1 MHAAAKIYEECIAS
15 VTTGEPVKPI
25 TLRWDADFVD
35 VPILAGCL
43 QPSADA
49 PGYPLYRE
57 AEFDSPGAKYMP
69 EESKVGNMLFIWR
82 TGKKPPSKIAI
93 HLPTTGDQYFWY
105 RKQLAKDLLKHDVA
119 SCIPM
124 FPYYGKRKPHGQY
137 LHLLTSVSALITQ
150 VCGGIM
156 EAAGIAAWANA
167 AYPGAKVVMTGVS
180 LGGSVA
186 NVAAVITAGNCDTS
200 VGSCPV
206 VATSSATSFLTGV
219 LHNRIAWNVLSEAED
234 AVADEIKAVVAASLD
249 VGEKSKPVIHANE
262 KGLPLTPTEAAL
274 ADTMDCLSMSTM
286 IRLMEQGQ
294 RSHGVEMPM
303 LDAVTQ
309 VTARKDRFV
318 GSHSDELHAVLRG
331 LTDPRGECERV
342 EVNGGHIST
351 LFKRGETIVPAI
363 ASTFEKVAS
372 TLAARGGGAE
382 RERVTTPE
390 QGDREPAAARV

>member
-124 FPYYGKRKPHGQY
+124 FPYYGKRKPPRAV
-137 LHLLTSVSALITQ
+137 LTSPHAPSA
-150 VCGGIM
+150 
-156 EAAGIAAWANA
+156 
-167 AYPGAKVVMTGVS
+167 
-180 LGGSVA
+180 
-186 NVAAVITAGNCDTS
+186 
-200 VGSCPV
+200 
-206 VATSSATSFLTGV
+206 
-219 LHNRIAWNVLSEAED
+219 
-234 AVADEIKAVVAASLD
+234 
-249 VGEKSKPVIHANE
+249 
-262 KGLPLTPTEAAL
+262 
-274 ADTMDCLSMSTM
+274 
-286 IRLMEQGQ
+286 
-294 RSHGVEMPM
+294 RS
-303 LDAVTQ
+303 
-309 VTARKDRFV
+309 
-318 GSHSDELHAVLRG
+318 
-331 LTDPRGECERV
+331 
-342 EVNGGHIST
+342 
-351 LFKRGETIVPAI
+351 
-363 ASTFEKVAS
+363 
-372 TLAARGGGAE
+372 
-382 RERVTTPE
+382 
-390 QGDREPAAARV
+390 